1 MHKGCKMKREI
12 REAIKTAVRFE
23 LESGIDRDQV
33 KDAIIDELTDAGTP
47 HDIDEIVDAIDTLFE
62 RLVKHLN

>member
-1 MHKGCKMKREI
+1 MKREI
-12 REAIKTAVRFE
+12 REAIKTAIRFE

-33 KDAIIDELTDAGTP
+33 REAIVDELTEAGTP
-47 HDIDEIVDAIDTLFE
+47 HNTDEIVDAIDAIFD